1 MKEFGRHTETPAIVG
16 LSLAGLLAIGGC
28 GGEAENN
35 NTDEIQE
42 GGIEREITYYDDGSR
57 QIDYD
62 HADFTT
68 VFEFCDGQ
76 DLVEET
82 QVESYGG
89 ASDIERSVDHA
100 ACDDGMLTP
109 EDFPG

>member
-35 NTDEIQE
+35 TDEIQE
-42 GGIEREITYYDDGSR
+42 GEIEREITYYDDGSR
-57 QIDYD
+57 KIDFD
-62 HADFTT
+62 NDDVTT
-68 VFEFCDGQ
+68 IFEFCDGQ
-76 DLVEET
+76 DLVEAT

-89 ASDIERSVDHA
+89 ASSIERSVDHA

-109 EDFPG
+109 EDF